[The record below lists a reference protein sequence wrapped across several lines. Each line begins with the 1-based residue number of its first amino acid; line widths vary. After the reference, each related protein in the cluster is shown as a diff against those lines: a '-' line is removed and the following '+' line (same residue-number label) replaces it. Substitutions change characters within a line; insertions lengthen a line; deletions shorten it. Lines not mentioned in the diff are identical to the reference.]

1 MKVVAFNGSARRKG
15 NTQHLIDL
23 VLAELEARGIHTET
37 VSLAG
42 RPMRG
47 CMACLKCFQ
56 NQNRRC
62 VLEDDALNDCVAK
75 MMEADGILL
84 GSPTYFANVS
94 TEMKALID
102 RAGMVSKANGEML
115 SRKVGAGVV
124 AVRRAGSL
132 QVFNALNAFFLISQM
147 MVVGSSYWN
156 MGIGLDKGEV
166 LADAEGVRTMKTL
179 GVNMAWALEK
189 LHR

>member
-102 RAGMVSKANGEML
+102 RAGMVCKANGEML